1 MEPKMSIL
9 ETVANILPKLV
20 EKFESKGPFKYFLEA
35 REGGKYIKVCIG
47 SNINE
52 RPTRIDSVFFFVDKT
67 TGDVFKPAGFNAPAK
82 GARFNIATAEGVE
95 SLLNVAAPGGGFL
108 YIKR

>member
-1 MEPKMSIL
+1 MSII

-20 EKFESKGPFKYFLEA
+20 EKFESKGPFKYLLEA
-35 REGGKYIKVCIG
+35 REGGKLIKVCIG
-47 SNINE
+47 SQIND
-52 RPTRIDSVFFFVDKT
+52 RPTAIQSVFFFVDKN

-95 SLLNVAAPGGGFL
+95 NFINAAGPHGGFL